1 MNDSRIDSKPKKI
14 LIMRIDNSGKTS
26 ILLSLRENANLLSY
40 ISLKPTKGL
49 VVEEF
54 DDCEQK
60 LVCWDLGGQAQY
72 RKGYLKDFG
81 KYTKEASKIIY
92 VIDIQDKKR
101 YGLALNYLQELMN
114 FLKND
119 DQFIEISIFLHKFD
133 PNLIKQEK
141 FKDIYQIV
149 NTELV
154 DKIKAI
160 IPEKFNYS
168 FYKTTIYT
176 VFEKTLF

>member
-1 MNDSRIDSKPKKI
+1 MNDFTNDCKPKKI
-14 LIMRIDNSGKTS
+14 LIMGLDNSGKTS

-72 RKGYLKDFG
+72 RKGYLKDFS
-81 KYTKEASKIIY
+81 KYTKETTKIIY
-92 VIDIQDKKR
+92 VIDVQDKKR
-101 YGLALNYLQELMN
+101 YALALEYLNDLIN
-114 FLKND
+114 FLQKD
-119 DQFIEISIFLHKFD
+119 EQYIEISIFLHKYD
-133 PNLIKQEK
+133 PNLLKQEK

-160 IPEKFNYS
+160 IPEKFSYS

-176 VFEKTLF
+176 VFEKNLF